1 LRKRGAQK
9 QGENWKQKAVILT
22 TTYDSRRERRQ
33 ARMLTPEGKGGKKKK
48 RGGELKKLGG
58 AVVMSLPAT
67 VYFVSLSLSQTLLSH
82 HQQ

>member
-1 LRKRGAQK
+1 
-9 QGENWKQKAVILT
+9 
-22 TTYDSRRERRQ
+22 
-33 ARMLTPEGKGGKKKK
+33 MLTPEGKGGKKKK
-48 RGGELKKLGG
+48 RGWELKKLGG